1 MGNLPCRSDK
11 PCLDPESGL
20 PTAKDLGSIS
30 LPARRPGM
38 PGRVD
43 SHLCAAAQASS
54 RAFTWRGPSRSTRC
68 ARPFLRLLR
77 RGARRGEGEFDF
89 MSRQLSVMR
98 LRLCLHCTDAC
109 FLLHWRALHRP
120 KKSMISLLSMHG
132 CRSGAL
138 RAWPISHPLCAVCRL
153 LGRNFLGKHNLEGMQ
168 ASRGQ
173 QCR

>member
-1 MGNLPCRSDK
+1 MPCRSDK

-20 PTAKDLGSIS
+20 PIAKDLGGIA
-30 LPARRPGM
+30 LPARCPGM

-43 SHLCAAAQASS
+43 NHLCAAAQASS

-77 RGARRGEGEFDF
+77 RGARRGEGEFG
-89 MSRQLSVMR
+89 RITRKLTIIH

-120 KKSMISLLSMHG
+120 KKSMILLLSMHG

-138 RAWPISHPLCAVCRL
+138 SVANFSPVVCCVQTAWTHLPREAQPRGHASISRPTV
-153 LGRNFLGKHNLEGMQ
+153 
-168 ASRGQ
+168 
-173 QCR
+173 